1 MITMADRK
9 AAAAGEEEQFLERV
23 ENPDPN
29 DVSWCI
35 STLVCLLVVY
45 LLTSVVFPPSALML
59 VVSCLLPL

>member
-35 STLVCLLVVY
+35 SALVERS
-45 LLTSVVFPPSALML
+45 TF
-59 VVSCLLPL
+59 LLPVC